1 VTRVAQ
7 ALFVVTA
14 VVLWVASRMTWV
26 SVTSFDGLGQPKA
39 TALTGASWSTALI
52 PLALLVLA
60 AAVAVLA
67 LHGWAL
73 RLLALLIAAA
83 SAGMGYLGISL
94 WVIKDVAQRAAELA
108 AVPVSQLTA
117 AGGGTSRSY
126 GGAVLTLVAAVCA
139 LLGAVLLMRSAN
151 GAKRGIAGRYAAPAA
166 RREAARADSGDE
178 PMSERM
184 LWDALDEGQ
193 DPTGDGGDPD
203 SKGR

>member
-1 VTRVAQ
+1 MTRVAQ
-7 ALFVVTA
+7 ALFVVAA
-14 VVLWVASRMTWV
+14 VLLWVASRMTWV
-26 SVTSFDGLGQPKA
+26 SVTSFDGLGQPKT

-60 AAVAVLA
+60 AAVATLA
-67 LHGWAL
+67 VHGWAL

-94 WVIKDVAQRAAELA
+94 WVIKDVAQRAADLA
-108 AVPVSQLTA
+108 VVPVSQLTA

-126 GGAVLTLVAAVCA
+126 GGAVLTLVAAGCA
-139 LLGAVLLMRSAN
+139 LVGAVLLMRSAN
-151 GAKRGIAGRYAAPAA
+151 GARRGNATRYAAPAA
-166 RREAARADSGDE
+166 RREAARGDGGDE

-184 LWDALDEGQ
+184 LWDALDEGH
-193 DPTGDGGDPD
+193 DPTGDGSDPD